1 MSIGTSVLAILGLA
15 PYLQDAQT
23 VITVSKDAYEA
34 IKDAK
39 EMLDGPEGQKFKSAV
54 LNAIHAA
61 EGGAHELMHP
71 APSETTSP
79 AFQYPAG
86 QYVWD
91 GFQGWVWVPAEN

>member
-61 EGGAHELMHP
+61 EGSVQQVAEQAHEITH
-71 APSETTSP
+71 P

-91 GFQGWVWVPAEN
+91 GFQGWVWVPSEN